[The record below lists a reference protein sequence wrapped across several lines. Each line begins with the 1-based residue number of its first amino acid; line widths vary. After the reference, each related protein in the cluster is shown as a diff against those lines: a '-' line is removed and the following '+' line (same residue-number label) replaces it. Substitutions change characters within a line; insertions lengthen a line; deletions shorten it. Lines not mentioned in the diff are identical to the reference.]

1 MSYLFLDSRFTE
13 DAHVWWVGEA
23 GEEVWQSGGRAQTA
37 LATIARERSR
47 FVKDLRGVCVVAGP
61 GRFSALRVGI
71 LYVHVLARWYRVP
84 LYSLTPDDVASSE
97 RRLACMRDIVSGAHS
112 AVSYVAPVYDR
123 EPTITT
129 PRV

>member
-1 MSYLFLDSRFTE
+1 MAYLFLDSRFTE
-13 DAHVWWVGEA
+13 EAHVWWVGEG
-23 GEEVWQSGGRAQTA
+23 GEEVWQDGGRAQTA

-47 FVKDLRGVCVVAGP
+47 LAKDLRGVCVVGGP

-71 LYVHVLARWYRVP
+71 LYAHVLARWYRVP
-84 LYSLTPDDVASSE
+84 LFALAPDDVVSPAS
-97 RRLACMRDIVSGAHS
+97 RRAFIDGIIAGTRS
-112 AVSYVAPVYDR
+112 ATTYVAPVYDR

>member
-13 DAHVWWVGEA
+13 EARVWWVGEA
-23 GEEVWQSGGRAQTA
+23 GEEVWQDGGRAQTA

-47 FVKDLRGVCVVAGP
+47 LVSDLRGVCVVGGP
-61 GRFSALRVGI
+61 GRFSALRVGV
-71 LYVHVLARWYRVP
+71 LYAHVLARWYRVP
-84 LYSLTPDDVASSE
+84 LYALTPDDVVSRAS
-97 RRLACMRDIVSGAHS
+97 RQAFVDGIITGTHS
-112 AVSYVAPVYDR
+112 ATNYVAPVYDR